1 MRPSFSSTSSGVR
14 KPVASS
20 PSLAR
25 RRALKEADEVHQIR
39 VGHVQHLSDY
49 LTAAKQ
55 LEGHFHQ
62 SYENLDLDAAYVY
75 GMRFCQLG
83 VQEFPKHSEWIVG
96 GPVDEE
102 LKPRIEKVLSR
113 LEIIKRKMDE
123 EESRRLRTRMLA
135 RAEEEESHRKAQKE
149 RLERLR
155 SDNTSNID
163 IEVRLDS
170 GSSGSNEKSKATKK
184 KLGSFT
190 RKTLKACGVS
200 STKTESL
207 IANTVGAR
215 KKLGRLIRTT
225 TEKTKDA
232 IVPKKATPAT
242 NDSFEEEEAEE
253 PYAMTIVLPSL
264 DGIRQYRA
272 QQDVPRYTIETKPVS
287 TNEVKLSLYSAQ
299 TPSFLDLQ
307 QEQQEIETSRDGKPL
322 CLPNSLLHPAS
333 TFSREPRSRAVA
345 GPEKQGHPK
354 MPWQVETEE
363 GPSIDCSSVSPP
375 SVVSQEIKNKEC
387 AEVVPIVDPIWQKP
401 SNEPKTNGSMENLL
415 DSSSRRDDQSLYSHS
430 QSLEW
435 SVFQNSKQGN
445 VSPLPLRLTHS
456 EHVLNGYQV
465 VIEELKEK
473 LSAMYTGHHTVVEN
487 PPREQD
493 SVVSVYT
500 TEEEEVHAASSR
512 TNEVREKS
520 KAEKTEDTEK
530 DWNNVD
536 CLIDTFDIFDAY
548 ISKNAQESSIMEWD
562 EESYMEVT
570 VIEEEDKDN
579 GEEDETYLEYI
590 VEEDEESYM
599 EYTVAENNETKTTTV
614 DCATRSPSCV
624 ASDRIVST
632 CKTPQW
638 RVPRPTP
645 NIECPDRKDIQ
656 RIPLSSIAV
665 SRTNY
670 QDDEV
675 TLITMDECFQQVNTS
690 AQDPVP
696 EDTKQIIK
704 TILYKDLWRNDAVDV
719 ELAMIELHDIM
730 VQQGP
735 SMKVYI
741 TEFGEIM
748 TILMKRNMVS
758 YPNNE
763 AIQFLCC
770 TILGLLALDPKH
782 KATIEEMGVVRLI
795 SESISNHRRSQRI
808 QDAARDTIRT
818 VISQ

>member
-14 KPVASS
+14 QSVASS

-39 VGHVQHLSDY
+39 VGHAHPLSKY
-49 LTAAKQ
+49 VAAAKQ
-55 LEGHFHQ
+55 LEGYFHQ

-83 VQEFPKHSEWIVG
+83 VQELPKHREWIVG
-96 GPVDEE
+96 GPVDED

-123 EESRRLRTRMLA
+123 EESKRLRARMLA
-135 RAEEEESHRKAQKE
+135 RAEEEESHRKAQEE

-155 SDNTSNID
+155 SDTSSIGSS
-163 IEVRLDS
+163 IGSEVRPDS
-170 GSSGSNEKSKATKK
+170 GSSRSNEKSKAAKK
-184 KLGSFT
+184 KLGNLT

-215 KKLGRLIRTT
+215 KKLGRLVRTT

-232 IVPKKATPAT
+232 VVPRKATPTT
-242 NDSFEEEEAEE
+242 NGGSQEEAEQ
-253 PYAMTIVLPSL
+253 PYATTMVLPSL
-264 DGIRQYRA
+264 DAIRQSRA
-272 QQDVPRYTIETKPVS
+272 QHDHQDVPRYTIETKPVP

-299 TPSFLDLQ
+299 TPSLLDLQ
-307 QEQQEIETSRDGKPL
+307 QQ
-322 CLPNSLLHPAS
+322 HPAS
-333 TFSREPRSRAVA
+333 TFSREPRPTAVA
-345 GPEKQGHPK
+345 GPENQGYPK
-354 MPWQVETEE
+354 IPGQVETEE
-363 GPSIDCSSVSPP
+363 EPSIACSSVSPP
-375 SVVSQEIKNKEC
+375 SVVSQGIKNKEC
-387 AEVVPIVDPIWQKP
+387 AEVVHIVDPIWQKP

-415 DSSSRRDDQSLYSHS
+415 ETFSKRDDQSLLSHS

-445 VSPLPLRLTHS
+445 LSHNPLRLTHS

-465 VIEELKEK
+465 VIDELKEK
-473 LSAMYTGHHTVVEN
+473 FSSMYTGHHTVVEN

-500 TEEEEVHAASSR
+500 TEEEQVHAASSR
-512 TNEVREKS
+512 TNEVREES
-520 KAEKTEDTEK
+520 KAEKTKDSEK

-548 ISKNAQESSIMEWD
+548 ISKHVQESSTMEQD

-570 VIEEEDKDN
+570 VMEEEEKDN

-599 EYTVAENNETKTTTV
+599 EYTVAENNETKTKTV
-614 DCATRSPSCV
+614 DSATRSPSCV

-638 RVPRPTP
+638 GVPHPMP
-645 NIECPDRKDIQ
+645 NIESPDTKDIE

-665 SRTNY
+665 SPTNY
-670 QDDEV
+670 QDDEM
-675 TLITMDECFQQVNTS
+675 TLITMDECFRQVNTR
-690 AQDPVP
+690 AQDPIP
-696 EDTKQIIK
+696 EDTKQMIK
-704 TILYKDLWRNDAVDV
+704 TILYKDLWRHDAVDV
-719 ELAMIELHDIM
+719 ELAMIELHEIM

-735 SMKVYI
+735 SMKAYI
-741 TEFGEIM
+741 TELGEIM

-758 YPNNE
+758 YPDNE

-770 TILGLLALDPKH
+770 TILGLLAFDPKH

-795 SESISNHRRSQRI
+795 SESITNHRRSQRI

-818 VISQ
+818 VFSQ